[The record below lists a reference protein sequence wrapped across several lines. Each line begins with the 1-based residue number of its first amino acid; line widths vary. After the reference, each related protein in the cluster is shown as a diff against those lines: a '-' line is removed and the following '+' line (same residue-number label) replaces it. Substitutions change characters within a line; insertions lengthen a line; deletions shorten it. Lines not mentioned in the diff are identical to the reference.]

1 MSYSLERRPRA
12 KSAHSRAKSPFVHLG
27 RFIIAKRV
35 FQMLHYETIH
45 PDTLELLR
53 KIQSLEM
60 FKDARLVGGVVFH
73 RVCPSVY
80 AISDT
85 RASG

>member
-1 MSYSLERRPRA
+1 
-12 KSAHSRAKSPFVHLG
+12 
-27 RFIIAKRV
+27 
-35 FQMLHYETIH
+35 MLHYETIH

-73 RVCPSVY
+73 RQFRHLVFAIFPQNGNSDHSFLLFRLQIQPNSKFGTLY
-80 AISDT
+80 LLFLQKMAIS
-85 RASG
+85 A

>member
-1 MSYSLERRPRA
+1 MYIFLYLRQNLMKYERYS
-12 KSAHSRAKSPFVHLG
+12 FVHLC